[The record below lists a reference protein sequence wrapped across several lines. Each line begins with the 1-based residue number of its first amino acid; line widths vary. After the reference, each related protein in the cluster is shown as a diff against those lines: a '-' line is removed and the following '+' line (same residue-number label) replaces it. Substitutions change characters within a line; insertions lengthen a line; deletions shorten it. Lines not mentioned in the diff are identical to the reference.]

1 MYMKALL
8 LKDKGSWKDMKVEEI
23 ETPSPQK
30 GELLVE
36 VHAVGLNPVDYKTA
50 TNGMPVWSYPHILG
64 LDVAG
69 VVVETG
75 EGVTGWKKG
84 DRVVYHGDFTKK
96 GGYAEYAVINAHTVS
111 RIPEQVTFEDTA
123 ALPTAGYTAY
133 QALHRKLPLE
143 KIDTIL
149 IHGGAGGVGGFG
161 VQLAK
166 LAGKTV
172 ISTASSHNH
181 EYVKSLGAD
190 YVIDYREEDVNL
202 RVMEITNGRGVDAV
216 VDAVSRQSATD
227 SLDALA
233 YMGHMVYIAGA
244 PDFTKIK
251 PFTKVVSYHEIALA
265 AAHQSNDMV
274 AQKDFA
280 VIGDQMLSLVEEG
293 NLDTMLTEV
302 VRLEEVPEALIRLS
316 ERHVKGKIVAKLK

>member
-1 MYMKALL
+1 MKALL
-8 LKDKGSWKDMKVEEI
+8 LKDKGLWKDMKVEET
-23 ETPSPQK
+23 EKPAPGN

-50 TNGMPVWSYPHILG
+50 TNGTPSWTYPHILG

-69 VVVETG
+69 VVAEVG
-75 EGVTGWKKG
+75 DGVTGWKKG
-84 DRVVYHGDFTKK
+84 DLVVYHGDFSKK
-96 GGYAEYAVINAHTVS
+96 GGYAEFALITAHTAS
-111 RIPEQVTFEDTA
+111 KLPEGISFEDAA

-133 QALHRKLPLE
+133 QALHRKLPLDQ
-143 KIDTIL
+143 IDTIL

-190 YVIDYREEDVNL
+190 YVIDYREENVKEK
-202 RVMEITNGRGVDAV
+202 VMEITDGRGVDAV
-216 VDAVSRQSATD
+216 IDAVSRQSATD
-227 SLDALA
+227 ALDMLA
-233 YMGHMVYIAGA
+233 YMGHIVYIAGA
-244 PDFTKIK
+244 PDFTVVK

-265 AAHQSNDMV
+265 AAHQSDDFQ

-280 VIGDQMLSLVEEG
+280 VIGDHMLYLLAEG
-293 NLDTMLTEV
+293 KLDAMLKEV
-302 VRLEEVPEALIRLS
+302 ISLEEVPDALNRLS

>member
-1 MYMKALL
+1 MKALL
-8 LKDKGSWKDMKVEEI
+8 LKDKGLWKDMKVEET
-23 ETPSPQK
+23 EKPAPGN

-50 TNGMPVWSYPHILG
+50 TNGMPNWTYPHILG

-69 VVVETG
+69 VVAEVG
-75 EGVTGWKKG
+75 DGVTGWKRG
-84 DRVVYHGDFTKK
+84 DRIVYHGDFSKK
-96 GGYAEYAVINAHTVS
+96 GGYAEFALITAHTAS
-111 RIPEQVTFEDTA
+111 KLPESISFEEAA

-133 QALHRKLPLE
+133 QALHRKLPMDQ
-143 KIDTIL
+143 IDTIL

-166 LAGKTV
+166 LTGKTV

-190 YVIDYREEDVNL
+190 YVIDYREENVKE
-202 RVMEITNGRGVDAV
+202 RVMEITDGRGVDAV
-216 VDAVSRQSATD
+216 IDAVSRQSATD
-227 SLDALA
+227 ALDMLA
-233 YMGHMVYIAGA
+233 YMGHIVYIAGA
-244 PDFTKIK
+244 PDFTVVK

-265 AAHQSNDMV
+265 AAHQSDDV
-274 AQKDFA
+274 QAQKDFA
-280 VIGDQMLSLVEEG
+280 VIGDHLLSLLSEG
-293 NLDTMLTEV
+293 KLDAMLKEV
-302 VRLEEVPEALIRLS
+302 ISLEEVPDALNRLS

>member
-1 MYMKALL
+1 MKALL
-8 LKDKGSWKDMKVEEI
+8 LKDKGLWKDMKLEET
-23 ETPSPQK
+23 EKPAPGN

-50 TNGMPVWSYPHILG
+50 TNGMPNWTYPHILG

-69 VVVETG
+69 VVAEVG
-75 EGVTGWKKG
+75 DGVTGWKRG
-84 DRVVYHGDFTKK
+84 DRIVYHGDFSKK
-96 GGYAEYAVINAHTVS
+96 GGYAEFALITAHTAS
-111 RIPEQVTFEDTA
+111 KLPDSISFEEAA

-133 QALHRKLPLE
+133 QALHRKLPLDQ
-143 KIDTIL
+143 IDTIL

-190 YVIDYREEDVNL
+190 YVIDYREENVKE
-202 RVMEITNGRGVDAV
+202 RVMEITDGRGVDAV
-216 VDAVSRQSATD
+216 IDAVSRQSATD
-227 SLDALA
+227 ALDMLA
-233 YMGHMVYIAGA
+233 YMGHIVYIAGA
-244 PDFTKIK
+244 PDFTVVK
-251 PFTKVVSYHEIALA
+251 PFTKVVSYHEIVLA
-265 AAHQSNDMV
+265 AAHQSDDV
-274 AQKDFA
+274 QAQKDFA
-280 VIGDQMLSLVEEG
+280 VIGDHMLSLLSEG
-293 NLDTMLTEV
+293 KLDAMLKEV
-302 VRLEEVPEALIRLS
+302 ISLEEVPDALNRLS